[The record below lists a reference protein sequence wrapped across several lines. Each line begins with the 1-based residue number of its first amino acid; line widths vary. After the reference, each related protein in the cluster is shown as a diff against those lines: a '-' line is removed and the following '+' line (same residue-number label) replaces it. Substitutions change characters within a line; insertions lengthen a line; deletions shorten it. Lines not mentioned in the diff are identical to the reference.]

1 VLQGLLRTQYTSY
14 LLKASEADYN
24 EPNFEEPEPEPE
36 VVELVSSQEEIFSR
50 PTKIVKLPI
59 KTLVDFP
66 IEPTMELVPAL
77 TAMRFLIFLRSP
89 DVYDPLQIF
98 F

>member
-1 VLQGLLRTQYTSY
+1 MLQGLLRTQYASY

-24 EPNFEEPEPEPE
+24 EPNFEEPE